1 MSENNEKINIVE
13 ILMVIKADVSAIK
26 TDMTNFKEIQRTEKD
41 VLTKAINDLRTNY
54 LKDISEL
61 QSEMQRELADLNTRI
76 MTKVNNIQS
85 VQNNL
90 VGDVDNLKHGDEAK
104 DARKYRTAVSFIL
117 TGLGGMALAKL
128 PDFILWCSKLGNQ

>member
-41 VLTKAINDLRTNY
+41 VLTKAINDLRANY

-61 QSEMQRELADLNTRI
+61 QSEMQRELSDLNTRI

-90 VGDVDNLKHGDEAK
+90 VGDVDNLKHGDEVK
-104 DARKYRTAVSFIL
+104 DARKYRTIVSFIL

>member
-41 VLTKAINDLRTNY
+41 ALTRTINDLRASY

-61 QSEMQRELADLNTRI
+61 QSEMQRELTDLNTRV

-90 VGDVDNLKHGDEAK
+90 VGDIDDLKHGEEAK
-104 DARKYRTAVSFIL
+104 DARRYRTVVSFIL
-117 TGLGGMALAKL
+117 TGLGGMVLAKL
-128 PDFILWCSKLGNQ
+128 PDFIFWCSKLGSQ